1 MNEIHGIRVVLGV
14 SLLGWAGAIAQVVP
28 TTPTKFGNRAIGG
41 NGGAAVGLV
50 TPPKPEPVVRMVSYI
65 SLSQPRQWTSN
76 DGKPIIAKLIA
87 FEDMVVETT
96 KAAAANERPQ
106 MPKLP
111 GKPTVVKDG
120 KVRLLKEKQ
129 PFEVPLDRLSAADRE
144 YVEKLKAAVAK

>member
-1 MNEIHGIRVVLGV
+1 MIRIVLAF
-14 SLLGWAGAIAQVVP
+14 SLLNAAEGNAQVVP

-76 DGKPIIAKLIA
+76 DGKPIIAKIIA

-96 KAAAANERPQ
+96 KAAAATAQPE
-106 MPKLP
+106 MPKLT

-120 KVRLLKEKQ
+120 KVRLLKDKQ
-129 PFEVPLDRLSAADRE
+129 PFEVPLDRLSTADRE
-144 YVEKLKAAVAK
+144 YVEKLKAAVGAS